1 MNTATGA
8 HRNPDKTLSKLKS
21 GDDCA
26 FNELVQSHW
35 EKIYNRANGLLGN
48 RQDAEEVAQDT
59 FLRARKSICNFRGTA
74 PYQLGYTI
82 LQPTL
87 PETSIGI
94 GGGGNV
100 RSRSRWTP
108 QSPKTRTLGFATS
121 YRARTTPPQRRRNQA
136 NSSQEFLPRWQHF
149 PPNIPK

>member
-26 FNELVQSHW
+26 FNELVQCIGKRYTTGQTGCSATAKTPKKSPKTLFCEQ
-35 EKIYNRANGLLGN
+35 EKASAISGA
-48 RQDAEEVAQDT
+48 
-59 FLRARKSICNFRGTA
+59 TA

-87 PETSIGI
+87 PETNIGI

-100 RSRSRWTP
+100 RSRCRWTP

-136 NSSQEFLPRWQHF
+136 NSSQESLPRWQHF